1 MGDESRSPGG
11 SFDLGNGVRMEA
23 DEPRERSSEV
33 ARNVCGIVGYVGD
46 RPCRELLL
54 QGLERLEYRG
64 YDSAGVS
71 LLNGDRIESVPSAG
85 DLSFARESVAAQA
98 GGDTHSVALG
108 AGAAATGT

>member
-23 DEPRERSSEV
+23 DGPRERSSEV

-54 QGLERLEYRG
+54 QG
-64 YDSAGVS
+64 GVLDFLQILFQPFHA
-71 LLNGDRIESVPSAG
+71 LLDGCDIRQQKNPLV
-85 DLSFARESVAAQA
+85 
-98 GGDTHSVALG
+98 
-108 AGAAATGT
+108 